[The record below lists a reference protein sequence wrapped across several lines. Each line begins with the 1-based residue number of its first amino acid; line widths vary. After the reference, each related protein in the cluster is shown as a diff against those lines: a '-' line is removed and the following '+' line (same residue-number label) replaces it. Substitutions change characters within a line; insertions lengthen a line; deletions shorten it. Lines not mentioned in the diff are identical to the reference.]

1 MADNVMLNPKQGAF
15 CQKCGAWLGTLGLE
29 PTPELYVE
37 HLVLIFREVKRV
49 LADDGTLWLNIGDSR
64 AANRSY
70 QVPDSK
76 WCDVGNSRGM
86 KASSFGMKPK
96 DLVGIPW
103 MVAFA
108 LRADGWYLRS
118 PIVWYKNNVKPES
131 TKDRPT
137 SSYEH
142 VFLLTKSAKCYYDN
156 YAVREPST
164 GQKGAAANFRRKTK
178 DHLLPGQSATEHRLD
193 RKPTKDNGT
202 RNRRDVWSVEDN
214 LVLLQWLSE
223 NHPEILDTY
232 LSAQEEQKDVW
243 FINTKGYKGAHFAVF
258 PPALVEPCI
267 LAGTSEKGKCPT
279 CGAPWKRIV
288 EKRKKPPGRADD
300 KLYLAQAYRGNAQSK
315 TWGARKDLG
324 GDPEPVVTIGWEP
337 TCTCPPHDP
346 IPDIVLDPFG
356 GAGTTA
362 LVASRLGRD
371 CILVDASEV
380 YCVNLAAP
388 RIKNDAPMFNQVSV
402 VNVETEDLTPTE
414 NLL

>member
-96 DLVGIPW
+96 DLVGVPW

-118 PIVWYKNNVKPES
+118 DIIWHKPNVKPES
-131 TKDRPT
+131 VTDRPT
-137 SSYEH
+137 SCHEY
-142 VFLLTKSAKCYYDN
+142 VFLLSKGARYYYDN
-156 YAVREPST
+156 VAVKEPSA
-164 GQKGAAANFRRKTK
+164 GQKGAAANFCRETK
-178 DHLLPGQSATEHRLD
+178 DHLLPGQSATEHRPD
-193 RKPTKDNGT
+193 RKPTKYNGT
-202 RNRRDVWSVEDN
+202 RNRRDVWS
-214 LVLLQWLSE
+214 
-223 NHPEILDTY
+223 
-232 LSAQEEQKDVW
+232 
-243 FINTKGYKGAHFAVF
+243 INTKGYKGAHFAVF

-288 EKRKKPPGRADD
+288 EKTDEIDPSAKGSRFDTGKTAVHQLGRAQ
-300 KLYLAQAYRGNAQSK
+300 KGERFVS
-315 TWGARKDLG
+315 T
-324 GDPEPVVTIGWEP
+324 TTGWEP
-337 TCTCPPHDP
+337 TCTCPPADP

-371 CILVDASEV
+371 CILIDASEV

-388 RIKNDAPMFNQVSV
+388 RIRDDAPMFNQVSV